1 MPLEAP
7 RLLSLRALVML
18 LGVLPCAPLLPS
30 SRRRCGLLTALLV
43 PLLLPLML
51 PAFPARGV
59 EASRLVLLRALVMLL
74 GVPLGMLQMESPS
87 SLSSQP
93 LLAFPAR
100 GVEAP
105 RILLLR
111 ALVMLLGVL

>member
-18 LGVLPCAPLLPS
+18 LGVLPCAPPLPT

-74 GVPLGMLQMESPS
+74 GVL
-87 SLSSQP
+87 
-93 LLAFPAR
+93 
-100 GVEAP
+100 
-105 RILLLR
+105 
-111 ALVMLLGVL
+111 